1 MKVILFLLVAFA
13 ATPVVAQLKWDNP
26 EQTFAPKPL
35 EKLVIAKYRFT
46 ISELRRSP
54 SMGCRYA
61 ANRPT
66 EGPQTKLA
74 GEAHGL
80 VLVRPFED
88 SSTDFE

>member
-46 ISELRRSP
+46 NIGTSPVTINGLPIRREPAYGGSPDQARRRS
-54 SMGCRYA
+54 SRI
-61 ANRPT
+61 
-66 EGPQTKLA
+66 GP
-74 GEAHGL
+74 G
-80 VLVRPFED
+80 
-88 SSTDFE
+88 STFRGFQYGF